1 MRKLLLLIV
10 LAAIAFWR
18 LSPLPTAVIPIG
30 QPLPEAQ
37 APAGLRFGLIKTG
50 EATTLE
56 AMVVADGSLFRPARI
71 GHIAVLV
78 EHPQGR
84 LLFDGGLGTQVDQ
97 QFGEE
102 MSFWAKPIF
111 AFKHV
116 NPAVTQLQAAGIEPP
131 PRIFLSHAHWDHAS
145 ALVDFPQAEI
155 WLPATERETAA
166 KGHPPAFL
174 PSQLNDSATR
184 WHPFAFDGP
193 AYAGYPASLDL
204 FGDGSV
210 VLLSLPGHTAGS
222 TGLLLSLADGRRYF
236 FVGDTVWHH
245 LGIDRPA
252 PKFSLS
258 SLIVDADREAT
269 WQAVLQLR
277 GLRDANPGLLIV
289 PAHDASVHDTL
300 GYFPQ
305 FVGEALP

>member
-1 MRKLLLLIV
+1 MGKLLLLIV
-10 LAAIAFWR
+10 LAALAVWR
-18 LSPLPTAVIPIG
+18 LWPLPAAVIPVG
-30 QPLPEAQ
+30 EPLPEAQ
-37 APAGLRFGLIKTG
+37 APAGLRFALIKTG
-50 EATTLE
+50 VATTLE
-56 AMVVADGSLFRPARI
+56 AMVVADGSLFRPTRI

-97 QFGEE
+97 QFGE

-116 NPAVTQLQAAGIEPP
+116 NPAVTQLQAAGIKAP

-145 ALVDFPQAEI
+145 ALVDFPKAEI
-155 WLPATERETAA
+155 WLPAAERETAVN
-166 KGHPPAFL
+166 GHPPAFL
-174 PSQLNDSATR
+174 PSQLNCPATR
-184 WHPFAFDGP
+184 WQPFAFDGP
-193 AYAGYPASLDL
+193 AYAGYPASLGL

-210 VLLSLPGHTAGS
+210 VLLPLPGHTAGS

-245 LGIDRPA
+245 LGVDRPA

-258 SLIVDADREAT
+258 SLIVDADREAV
-269 WQAVLQLR
+269 WQAVLKLR
-277 GLRDANPGLLIV
+277 GLRDANPGLVIV
-289 PAHDASVHDTL
+289 PAHDAGAHDTL
-300 GYFPQ
+300 GYFPK
-305 FVGEALP
+305 FVGETPP